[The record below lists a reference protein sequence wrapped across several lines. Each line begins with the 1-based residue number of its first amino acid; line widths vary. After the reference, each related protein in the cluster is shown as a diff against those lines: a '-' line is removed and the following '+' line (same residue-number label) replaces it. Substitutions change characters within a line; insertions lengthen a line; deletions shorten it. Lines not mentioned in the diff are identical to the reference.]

1 MKHSLLSALAFGF
14 LFFSVNPVFA
24 QKKLTL
30 EDAVMQQY
38 RKFAADNLTLFQWI
52 PNTDCYSYLEG
63 YRTLMKA
70 SAGNTEAKSIATI
83 DEVNKALKTS
93 FAWFSG
99 MEWKNENEFYLN
111 DGRTFVSYNLVT
123 KAGTLLAS
131 LGDDAENA
139 LLNDASENV
148 AYTRAN
154 NVYIQTK
161 DGQKIKVT
169 RFDDPQIVSGQS
181 IARNEFGI
189 SGGLF
194 WSNKGDKLAF
204 YQKDESNVADY
215 PLLDNNETPGK
226 LKNIKYPMAGQGSE
240 KPKVGIFDLASK
252 ETVYFSPK
260 NGEDNY
266 LTNLAWTPDGKYLT
280 VAEVNRGQN
289 HMWLNLYDAKTGQF
303 VRTIL
308 EEKNAKWIE
317 PEHPTFFPNPASNN
331 FIWISEKT
339 GFNNLYYY
347 DLDGK
352 LIKQLTNN
360 SFVAKSILGA
370 RENGNM
376 IYFSATGESPLNTMV
391 YRVSLDGK
399 QELVTQEAGVHSVEI
414 STDGKNIF
422 DQYSSHSVPGKS
434 LIYTNK
440 GKKEKLLVDSPNKYE
455 GYDIGITEIGQLKGK
470 DGSTLYTRL
479 IKPKN
484 FDATKKYPVLVY
496 VYGGPHAQMITNSYL
511 DGASLWMHWMADQ
524 GYLVFTLDNR
534 GSAERGFAFE
544 SQIHRQLGTVEIED
558 QLTGVDYLKSLPY
571 VDQSRM
577 AVHGWSFGGFMT
589 TSLMLRT
596 PGTFTTGVAGGPVT
610 DWKFYEIMYG
620 ERYMDTPEEN
630 PEGYEKA
637 SLMTHAS
644 NLKGDLMLI
653 HGTIDD
659 VVVMQHSFVLIEKFV
674 ELGIQMD
681 FFPYPMH
688 LHNVRGKDRVH
699 LMEKVLNYVIEHNQ

>member
-1 MKHSLLSALAFGF
+1 MRHSLLGALVFGF
-14 LFFSVNPVFA
+14 LFFTATPTIA

-30 EDAVMQQY
+30 EEAVMQQY
-38 RKFAADNLTLFQWI
+38 GKFAADQLMMFKWI
-52 PNTDCYSYLEG
+52 PNTDCYSYLQG

-70 SAGNTEAKSIATI
+70 SVGNTEAKSIATI

-93 FAWFSG
+93 FRWFSG
-99 MEWKNENEFYLN
+99 FEWKNENEFYVN
-111 DGRTFVSYNLVT
+111 DGKSFALFNLVT
-123 KAGTLLAS
+123 KEGRLLAS
-131 LGDDAENA
+131 LADDAENA
-139 LLNDASENV
+139 LMNEASENI
-148 AYTRAN
+148 AYTRHN

-161 DGQKIKVT
+161 DGQKLKVT
-169 RFDDPQIVSGQS
+169 LFEDPNIVSGQS

-215 PLLDNNETPGK
+215 PLLDNSVTPGK
-226 LKNIKYPMAGQGSE
+226 LKNIKYPMTGQGSE
-240 KPKVGIFDLASK
+240 KPKVGIYDLSSK
-252 ETVYFSPK
+252 STVYFAPK
-260 NGEDNY
+260 NGEENY
-266 LTNLAWTPDGKYLT
+266 LTNLAWTPDGKYVT

-289 HMWLNLYDAKTGQF
+289 HMWLNLYDAATGDF
-303 VRTIL
+303 VRTVL
-308 EEKNAKWIE
+308 EEKNEKWIE
-317 PEHPTFFPNPASNN
+317 PEHPTFFPNEASNN

-360 SFVAKSILGA
+360 NFVAKDILCA
-370 RENGNM
+370 RENGNV
-376 IYFSATGESPLNTMV
+376 IYFSATGESPLNTMY
-391 YRVSLDGK
+391 YRVNLAGK
-399 QELVTQEAGVHSVEI
+399 QELVTQEGGRHSLEV
-414 STDGKNIF
+414 STDGKHIF
-422 DQYSSHSVPGKS
+422 DQFSSHSVQGKS
-434 LIYTNK
+434 LIYTSK
-440 GKKEKLLVDSPNKYE
+440 GKKEQVLVESANKYE
-455 GYDIGITEIGQLKGK
+455 GYDLGITEISQLKAK
-470 DGSTLYTRL
+470 DGTTLYTRM

-484 FDATKKYPVLVY
+484 FDASKKYPVLVY
-496 VYGGPHAQMITNSYL
+496 VYGGPHAQMITNSFL

-558 QLTGVDYLKSLPY
+558 QLTGVEYLKSLPY
-571 VDQSRM
+571 VDAARM

-589 TSLMLRT
+589 TSLMLRE

-610 DWKFYEIMYG
+610 DWKFYEAMYG

-637 SLMTHAS
+637 SLMTHAK
-644 NLKGDLMLI
+644 NLQGDLMLI

-659 VVVMQHSFVLIEKFV
+659 VVVMQHSFALIQQFV